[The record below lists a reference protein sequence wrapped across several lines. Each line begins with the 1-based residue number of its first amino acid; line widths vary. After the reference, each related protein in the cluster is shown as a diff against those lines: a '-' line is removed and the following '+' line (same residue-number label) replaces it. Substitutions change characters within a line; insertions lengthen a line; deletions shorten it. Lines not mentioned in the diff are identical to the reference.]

1 MSLVKYEVTDGIATI
16 TLNRPERQNALNP
29 EMIVRLA
36 EAWTEVRDDN
46 EVRVAVVTGSG
57 GSFSS
62 GADLATLFPLVSGAR
77 EPEDDWDRAV
87 LDDRRRANRAVLR
100 DFDPGKPVI
109 AAASGHAIAGGME
122 LLQSTDIRL
131 AVPEAK
137 LGVQEVKWAIF
148 PAGGSTVRMPRQ
160 MSFSKAMEYL
170 LTGDLMTAQ
179 QALDYG
185 FLNHVVEAPELMAK
199 AYEIAR
205 KIAANGPLAVKAVRA
220 SARACLGLPEAEA
233 LKLENKYARPIFATE
248 DAREGPRAF
257 REKREPNF
265 RGR

>member
-1 MSLVKYEVTDGIATI
+1 MSLVEYEVADSIATI
-16 TLNRPERQNALNP
+16 TLNRPERKNALKP

-36 EAWTEVRDDN
+36 EAWKKVRDDD

-62 GADLATLFPLVSGAR
+62 GADLGTLFPLTSGAR
-77 EPEDDWDRAV
+77 EPEDEWDQAV
-87 LDDRRRANRAVLR
+87 LDDRRLGSCAMLR
-100 DFDPGKPVI
+100 GFDPRKPVI
-109 AAASGHAIAGGME
+109 AAAGGHAIAGGME
-122 LLQSTDIRL
+122 LLGGTDIRL

-148 PAGGSTVRMPRQ
+148 PGGGSTVRMPQQ
-160 MSFSKAMEYL
+160 MPFSKAMEYL

-185 FLNHVVEAPELMAK
+185 FLNHVVEAPALMTK
-199 AYEIAR
+199 AYEIAD

-233 LKLENKYARPIFATE
+233 LELENKYARPIFATE
-248 DAREGPRAF
+248 DAQEGPRAF
-257 REKREPNF
+257 REKRKPNF
-265 RGR
+265 KGR